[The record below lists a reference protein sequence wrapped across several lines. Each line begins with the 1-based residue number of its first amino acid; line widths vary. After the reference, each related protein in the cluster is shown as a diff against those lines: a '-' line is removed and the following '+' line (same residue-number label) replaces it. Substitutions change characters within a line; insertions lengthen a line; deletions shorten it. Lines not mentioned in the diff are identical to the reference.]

1 MFFKHRHPRSKLIFT
16 DISSAEN
23 VDLRVAL
30 LALDRLEHCDG
41 VEHTD
46 QQVKKADTF
55 TFQ

>member
-1 MFFKHRHPRSKLIFT
+1 MFFEHRHPWSKLIFT

-23 VDLRVAL
+23 VDLGVAL
-30 LALDRLEHCDG
+30 LALDRFEHCDG

-46 QQVKKADTF
+46 QQIQKADTF